1 MQQRLL
7 QLGQASVTLGFEKT
21 DPVGDYKI
29 TANIKDKVSSRVLS
43 VVTRLKVT
51 K

>member
-7 QLGQASVTLGFEKT
+7 QLGQASMTIGFDKT
-21 DPVGDYKI
+21 DPIGNYKI
-29 TANIKDKVSSRVLS
+29 TANVKDKVSGQALAIVA
-43 VVTRLKVT
+43 RLKVT